1 MVGRKII
8 RNAQRG
14 LTLIELLV
22 VIVILALA
30 SSLVLLTAPP
40 TRPPVRDEAERFARR
55 MELALDEAITS
66 SRPMR
71 VKIDALGYVF
81 EQLDPPEPG
90 KEAEGYRW
98 VPVGGAAMEAR
109 REFDKSATV
118 TPQIVDAANENAR
131 ELGDDDSAG
140 DDGDEEKGVYVIPLD
155 PLGAQIAFSL
165 RFSSRDGVWTAA
177 VDEGGKVTVKDNG

>member
-90 KEAEGYRW
+90 KEAEGYR
-98 VPVGGAAMEAR
+98 
-109 REFDKSATV
+109 
-118 TPQIVDAANENAR
+118 
-131 ELGDDDSAG
+131 
-140 DDGDEEKGVYVIPLD
+140 
-155 PLGAQIAFSL
+155 
-165 RFSSRDGVWTAA
+165 
-177 VDEGGKVTVKDNG
+177 